1 MPNIDKLLETIE
13 KNAEKYFKETHQ
25 QKANA
30 YFDIKVAKRLTQ
42 NELKKIYHDNINII
56 FTDNK
61 NLRAYKLTKDGK
73 LVLI

>member
-13 KNAEKYFKETHQ
+13 NNAEKYLKETNK
-25 QKANA
+25 QKFNA
-30 YFDIKVAKRLTQ
+30 YFDIKVAKMFTQ
-42 NELKKIYHDNINII
+42 NELKRLYNDNRDII

-61 NLRAYKLTKDGK
+61 NLRAYRLTKEGK

>member
-1 MPNIDKLLETIE
+1 MPNIDKILETIE
-13 KNAEKYFKETHQ
+13 KNAKKYLEETHQ

-30 YFDIKVAKRLTQ
+30 YFDIKVSKMFTQ
-42 NELKKIYHDNINII
+42 NELKKIYHDNINVI

>member
-1 MPNIDKLLETIE
+1 MPNLDKIIETLE
-13 KNAEKYFKETHQ
+13 KNAEKYLEETHQ

-30 YFDIKVAKRLTQ
+30 YFDIKVAKMFTQ

-61 NLRAYKLTKDGK
+61 NLRAYRLTSEGK

>member
-1 MPNIDKLLETIE
+1 MSNLDKLLETIE

-30 YFDIKVAKRLTQ
+30 YFDIKVAKMFTQ

-61 NLRAYKLTKDGK
+61 NLRAYRLTSEGK